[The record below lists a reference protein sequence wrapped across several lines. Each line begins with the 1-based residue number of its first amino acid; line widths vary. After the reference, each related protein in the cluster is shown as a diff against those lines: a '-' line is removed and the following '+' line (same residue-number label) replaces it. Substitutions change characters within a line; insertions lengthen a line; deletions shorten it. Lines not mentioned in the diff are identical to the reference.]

1 MNDAMPPSRISL
13 RAAWGP
19 AIRWMLTGF
28 FLGAPGLAAA
38 DHAAPVLPPKTG
50 VDWTTWLLIV
60 GAVAAVGLAAW
71 AFLAPDRAESPGAS
85 AGPKG
90 AEPRPP
96 AR

>member
-1 MNDAMPPSRISL
+1 MPPSRVSL

-19 AIRWMLTGF
+19 AIRWMLTAF
-28 FLGAPGLAAA
+28 FWVAPGLAAA
-38 DHAAPVLPPKTG
+38 DHTAPVLPPKTG

-71 AFLAPDRAESPGAS
+71 AFLAPDRTESHGGS
-85 AGPKG
+85 AAPKG

-96 AR
+96 AG